1 MPDSIVLCIPGPWED
16 RRAFIAGLAGTGKA
30 IAAGRFFKEIG
41 AEAHCEFVLEETAN
55 ARMEDAFRL
64 CLMPDDVVPPLAA
77 HRSVLYL
84 IEPAE
89 TGEAAVRRMI
99 HLSGLALQAGGLG
112 VKVEVAGK
120 AFSADKWRELSQHPL
135 AHYEQMVLH
144 MVSAEDGYYSCG
156 MHQFGYPDTFVE
168 TEDFQEAVDVARSLE
183 RYQIYE
189 TPALESGHTFSTG
202 EGAQVWRLT
211 RADHPYHG
219 DEILD
224 RSLGVWRLSKA
235 A

>member
-16 RRAFIAGLAGTGKA
+16 QRAFLAELVTRGKGLAAGMILTSIETKA
-30 IAAGRFFKEIG
+30 SCMFQFE
-41 AEAHCEFVLEETAN
+41 EANPRLEWS
-55 ARMEDAFRL
+55 FGVS
-64 CLMPDDVVPPLAA
+64 LMPDDTLPAIGA
-77 HRSVLYL
+77 HRSVIYL
-84 IEPAE
+84 IEPKE
-89 TGEAAVRRMI
+89 RGMDAVRRMI
-99 HLSGLALQAGGLG
+99 DLSVLCLKAGGLG
-112 VKVEVAGK
+112 VKVEAAGK
-120 AFSADKWRELSQHPL
+120 AFSAETWLRLSESPL
-135 AHYEQMVLH
+135 SAYEQMVLH
-144 MVSAEDGYYSCG
+144 LVTSEEGYYSCG
-156 MHQFGYPDTFVE
+156 MHQFGYPDTLVE
-168 TEDFQEAVDVARSLE
+168 TDDFAEALEVARTLE

-189 TPALESGHTFSTG
+189 EPEIASGHTFGTA